1 MKKTLEVFKLE
12 NVGRKDKNPYYRAKA
27 QIQTNVNPCSNKN
40 FETYKRQKRN
50 PRKLKSESKDSNC
63 LIFS

>member
-40 FETYKRQKRN
+40 FETYKR
-50 PRKLKSESKDSNC
+50 
-63 LIFS
+63 